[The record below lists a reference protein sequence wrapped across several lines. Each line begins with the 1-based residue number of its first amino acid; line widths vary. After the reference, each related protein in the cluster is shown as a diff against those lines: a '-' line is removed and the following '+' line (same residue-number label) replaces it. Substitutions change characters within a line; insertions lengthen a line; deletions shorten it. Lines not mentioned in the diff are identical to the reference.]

1 MQAAAKK
8 LRAEL
13 DAGRKLK
20 ELAGKQYRGDY
31 ACTYTSPLGADVPNP
46 KTHLTYGWATQVAI
60 LDDAGNVAKVIAA
73 HDVGRVMNPGNVE
86 GQIQGAIH
94 MGLGYALTEDF
105 VVEGGRLVSD
115 SVKSLNV
122 LRAHH
127 MPEVEVICIEVPD
140 PETPYGARGVGEIG
154 LVPTAPAVAGALEAF
169 DGIHRTKL
177 PMKDSPAAQQILSTP
192 R

>member
-1 MQAAAKK
+1 
-8 LRAEL
+8 
-13 DAGRKLK
+13 
-20 ELAGKQYRGDY
+20 
-31 ACTYTSPLGADVPNP
+31 
-46 KTHLTYGWATQVAI
+46 
-60 LDDAGNVAKVIAA
+60 
-73 HDVGRVMNPGNVE
+73 MNPGNVE

-154 LVPTAPAVAGALEAF
+154 LVP
-169 DGIHRTKL
+169 HR
-177 PMKDSPAAQQILSTP
+177 PGGSRRP
-192 R
+192 RSLRWHPPH